1 MFSQVEK
8 GKYHTSF
15 IRIKFLFLLLV
26 GLLIQLNVIGQSFNE
41 LASGKTEIRE
51 YSLVF
56 DWSIAAPTQVSGK
69 VGDFIINSNVGLSSV
84 QIIVENDVVESI
96 NEPMIF
102 PNPFLT
108 ELRVFG
114 VDGWKV
120 EFLDQQGKQHGE
132 IDLVNGTNFIDTSSW
147 DNGLYFAKIKADNKV
162 LVKKILKVD

>member
-1 MFSQVEK
+1 MEK
-8 GKYHTSF
+8 GKYHISF
-15 IRIKFLFLLLV
+15 IRTKILFLLIIGLLV
-26 GLLIQLNVIGQSFNE
+26 GHNVTGQSFNE
-41 LASGKTEIRE
+41 LASGKTVITE
-51 YSLVF
+51 YSLEF
-56 DWSIAAPTQVSGK
+56 DWSIAAPTGISGK
-69 VGDFIINSNVGLSSV
+69 VGDYIINSNVGLSSV
-84 QIIVENDVVESI
+84 QIVIENDEVESV
-96 NEPMIF
+96 NDPQVF

-108 ELRVFG
+108 ELRVTG